1 MYRRSPI
8 TFAIMAS
15 LYVLCLLLVSVRSSA
30 SAATVL
36 KVSDATLADNGALTG
51 QSPLPVPEEFLNL
64 LIEKYGSDG
73 TLSVREFGNLL
84 GSLNSRGAKPETNSA
99 YGNEEG
105 RKHDDDVI
113 GRKKPIQEQETTK
126 CYSTSEIMLI
136 HNLEPN
142 TDIDPTKISE
152 MCPSILQQIGIGC
165 SVESNGDGSTVSDN
179 AAFTGNNNDL
189 NINNGV
195 TDTEDGRVEEDD
207 LLFERVWLQRAARS
221 ADDHHDHGH
230 GHGHDEG
237 DNTTNLT
244 PPSKAE
250 TWGYGFLCV
259 TIISCCS
266 LVGAFVIPLMKKKI
280 FQNLLMFLI
289 CLAVGSL
296 SGGALMHLIP
306 EATGNHPD
314 LTGRLK
320 SLTVLGGIYLFF
332 LTEKFMKMVMN
343 RRKKSSARK
352 TEGNNPVYSTDV
364 LSMHSVTAKDDHPG
378 RGKIVDPVIE
388 ASAHRNYAYQG
399 DDDSSPVVSNGPQGT
414 QVSPQKAKVSGVNAG
429 NNNVDVKSEHNDH
442 VHGHKGCAH
451 TELATDKSIASVAYM
466 IILGDGLHNFIDGLA
481 IGAAFSVA
489 VVRGISICIA
499 IVCEELPHELGD
511 FAILLNA
518 GMPLK
523 RALLFNFLSAC
534 MCYLGLV
541 FGILLSELVQG
552 ASWIFAIAGGMF
564 LYISLVDMLP
574 EINTAEEKEGK
585 KSVRALMTTFILQNL
600 GLLTGWCVMF
610 VLGVYEHD
618 LNNLLQ

>member
-343 RRKKSSARK
+343 RRKK
-352 TEGNNPVYSTDV
+352 
-364 LSMHSVTAKDDHPG
+364 
-378 RGKIVDPVIE
+378 
-388 ASAHRNYAYQG
+388 
-399 DDDSSPVVSNGPQGT
+399 
-414 QVSPQKAKVSGVNAG
+414 AKVSGVNAG